1 MEADAFVSRT
11 DWDEDEEDGEAEER
25 E

>member
-1 MEADAFVSRT
+1 LEADAFVSRT